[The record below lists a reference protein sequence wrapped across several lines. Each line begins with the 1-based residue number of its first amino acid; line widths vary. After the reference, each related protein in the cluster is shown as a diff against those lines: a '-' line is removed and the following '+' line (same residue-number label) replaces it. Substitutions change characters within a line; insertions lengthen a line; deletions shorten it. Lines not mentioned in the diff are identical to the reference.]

1 MLVEKVEAIKMK
13 IRHDKEFDPFAG
25 IRNANQLT
33 IDVELYDQDAD
44 STRSKF
50 YFNGEFKGYGI
61 EDEYREV
68 KVHGE
73 TRIPNGS
80 YEVGFRYSPKFSHQY
95 YRDSEGN
102 LLHYKKRN
110 TKELEKK
117 YSVAHELIWVK
128 DVPGFE
134 FILWH
139 WGNTDDNTDG
149 CYLVGVEPTILGG
162 QKAVSDSRKK
172 YMEIY
177 PIVWS
182 AFHKENKIVRINYN
196 R

>member
-1 MLVEKVEAIKMK
+1 MK
-13 IRHDKEFDPFAG
+13 IKHDKDFDPFAG
-25 IRNANQLT
+25 IRDANQLT

-50 YFNGEFKGYGI
+50 YFNGEFKGYGL
-61 EDEYREV
+61 EDEYREE
-68 KVHGE
+68 KVYGE

-80 YEVGFRYSPKFSHQY
+80 YEIGFRYSPKFSHQY

-102 LLHYKKRN
+102 LIHYKKRN

-117 YSVAHELIWVK
+117 YSTAHELIWVK

-139 WGNTDDNTDG
+139 WGSYEKDTHG
-149 CYLVGVEPTILGG
+149 CYLVGSTLFDDSKPGLSVGG
-162 QKAVSDSRKK
+162 SRKK
-172 YMEIY
+172 YEEIY
-177 PIVWS
+177 PIVWR
-182 AFHKENKIVRINYN
+182 AFHKEDKRVRVNYN